1 MKKTITKILGYI
13 LSFIIAI
20 MLLPFSLVYLFISV
34 FWKIFGTTIIAF
46 IILMLMNCTF
56 DECVKYSSFIGF
68 FVGVYFK
75 YRELKK

>member
-20 MLLPFSLVYLFISV
+20 MLLPFGLVYLFISV
-34 FWKIFGTTIIAF
+34 FWKIFGTTIIVF

-56 DECVKYSSFIGF
+56 DECVKYSSSLGY
-68 FVGVYFK
+68 FVGIYFK
-75 YRELKK
+75 CRELKK